1 MFEDSLKN
9 IFEEI
14 FKIKKVTYDLPG
26 ETIEQDVLFITINQ
40 AKTQIKD
47 GKELSRVEGSCFIYS
62 QRERLKFGYLD
73 KMIQKAD
80 PLYTKNIFFFN
91 LDTNE
96 KTYQNLIQRGFD
108 FMYFY
113 KNQYDP
119 VKGSITSVNFNQ

>member
-1 MFEDSLKN
+1 VFEENLQKKFED
-9 IFEEI
+9 I
-14 FKIKKVTYDLPG
+14 FKLKKVTYDLPG
-26 ETIEQDVLFITINQ
+26 ESVEQDVLFITINQ
-40 AKTQIKD
+40 AKSVIKD
-47 GKELSRVEGSCFIYS
+47 TKELSRVEGSCFIYS

-80 PLYTKNIFFFN
+80 PALTKNIFFFN

-108 FMYFY
+108 FMFFY

-119 VKGSITSVNFNQ
+119 VKGTITSIAFNQ